1 MGRGSRRL
9 YHMSLHF
16 FLSHF
21 SPTLI
26 LARFGQAE
34 DGAHSFFVITFL
46 PYSSLLSAGQLPIV
60 SFDELED
67 FFFTIDRDTERE
79 RAQGFF
85 YVFALSRS
93 EHVTI
98 SRGGL
103 QNWDSFEFGLVRDGI
118 PSQSRQSRLGFRAV
132 VTSPRR
138 FCLGY
143 IRLRL
148 DCVGWF
154 NVLFIYLDVQ

>member
-1 MGRGSRRL
+1 VRTKEITATDIVTFLLLTESLDMGRGSRRL

-67 FFFTIDRDTERE
+67 FF
-79 RAQGFF
+79 
-85 YVFALSRS
+85 
-93 EHVTI
+93 
-98 SRGGL
+98 
-103 QNWDSFEFGLVRDGI
+103 
-118 PSQSRQSRLGFRAV
+118 
-132 VTSPRR
+132 SP
-138 FCLGY
+138 
-143 IRLRL
+143 
-148 DCVGWF
+148 
-154 NVLFIYLDVQ
+154 